1 MSTIKSSDEHLTLN
15 ADGNSKDIKLQSN
28 GSEKVI
34 IKSDGKVGISTSA
47 PSTNLEVEADDNSTT
62 TFPVKV
68 INSAGT
74 GSTQIGAYAIDTTS
88 VDLTLKAG
96 GNTALTV
103 DKDNGNVLIG
113 EDSGDAFN
121 ADSMLRL
128 QRTGDRVY
136 MQFKTDADQE
146 SGILFG
152 DVDDD
157 VECAIEYEPANKA
170 LTFSAGNNAEAMRLD
185 STGNVGINTDSP
197 SFPLHVDGT
206 IKSVGTNNLPALVVD
221 GNSTNEGDIACLD
234 GQALTFGHHTLDGNT
249 GGFTMAMKIHSNGA
263 VVKPLQPAF
272 SVIKSSDQPMT
283 SGGEIQV
290 TFQTE
295 EFDVGSNFASNV
307 FTAPVS
313 GKYFLHAIIR
323 IDVMDKDASYYRTG
337 IVTSNKS
344 KYEIMEPD
352 FASDPS
358 YFTMS
363 VASVFDMDAGDTAQ
377 ARVRQNSGTAS
388 HIDDTQNYTNFCGYL
403 LG

>member
-103 DKDNGNVLIG
+103 DKDNGKI
-113 EDSGDAFN
+113 
-121 ADSMLRL
+121 
-128 QRTGDRVY
+128 
-136 MQFKTDADQE
+136 
-146 SGILFG
+146 
-152 DVDDD
+152 
-157 VECAIEYEPANKA
+157 
-170 LTFSAGNNAEAMRLD
+170 
-185 STGNVGINTDSP
+185 GINTTSP
-197 SFPLHVDGT
+197 SFPLHVNGT
-206 IKSVGTNNLPALVVD
+206 IKSVGTNNLPALIVD
-221 GNSTNEGDIACLD
+221 ANSTNEGDIVCLD

-272 SVIKSSDQPMT
+272 SVIKNSDESLAPGGDRTMT
-283 SGGEIQV
+283 W
-290 TFQTE
+290 QTE
-295 EFDVGSNFASNV
+295 EFDVGSNFASNI

-313 GKYFLHAIIR
+313 GTYFLHAMVR
-323 IDVMDKDASYYRTG
+323 IDNVDTAATYYRTA
-337 IVTSNKS
+337 INTSNKS
-344 KYEIMEPD
+344 KYEIIKPL
-352 FASDPS
+352 FTSDSS
-358 YFTMS
+358 YMSMS
-363 VASVFDMDAGDTAQ
+363 VASIFDMDAGDTAKVT
-377 ARVRQNSGTAS
+377 VRQQAGSTQA
-388 HIDDTQNYTNFCGYL
+388 HIDDTGHYTNFCGYL